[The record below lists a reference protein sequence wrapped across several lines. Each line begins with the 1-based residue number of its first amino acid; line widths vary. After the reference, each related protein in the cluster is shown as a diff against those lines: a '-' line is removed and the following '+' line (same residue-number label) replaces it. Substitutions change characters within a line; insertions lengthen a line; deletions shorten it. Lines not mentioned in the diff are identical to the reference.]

1 MPLTIRCEG
10 GNSRNM
16 LREMTKDDWM
26 AMLEIP
32 QSRVP
37 QALLLWGTRNLKA
50 CYATMREHFTQVLE
64 VGSPNGLLE
73 DVLIGMSGDTC
84 VAYASVYGAPMASEI
99 VHLCG
104 VLGARLVIQI
114 GTCGGFADG
123 LRAGDL
129 FVAEEAYCGE
139 GASQYYTAN
148 ARTVTAA
155 ETFSEV
161 RENVYRDIAVKR
173 GRIYTTSALFAEGR
187 EDIDNWAE
195 QGFSAV
201 DMETAA
207 SFAVAE
213 HFAMDRG
220 SILAVFDNPLGQDH
234 ILSTDSEKDE
244 RRRNAQTAMVEIAL
258 DTIARKVNTISQGG
272 AADADQPRC

>member
-1 MPLTIRCEG
+1 
-10 GNSRNM
+10 M
-16 LREMTKDDWM
+16 LRELTKNDWM
-26 AMLEIP
+26 AMLGIP
-32 QSRVP
+32 QARVP

-50 CYATMREHFTQVLE
+50 RYATMREHFTQVLE
-64 VGSPNGLLE
+64 IGSPNGLLE
-73 DVLIGMSGDTC
+73 DVLIGMRGDTC

-104 VLGARLVIQI
+104 VIGARLVIQI
-114 GTCGGFADG
+114 GTCGGFGNG
-123 LRAGDL
+123 LRVGDL

-148 ARTVTAA
+148 AEIVTAT
-155 ETFSEV
+155 ETFSDV
-161 RENVYRDIAVKR
+161 PENVCSDIAVMH

-195 QGFSAV
+195 RGFSAV
-201 DMETAA
+201 DMETAT
-207 SFAVAE
+207 SFAVAK
-213 HFAMDRG
+213 HFGMERG

-258 DTIARKVNTISQGG
+258 DTIARKMNTIDQDG
-272 AADADQPRC
+272 ATDAG